1 MPAKFNDEY
10 GYISIDD
17 DVIATVA
24 GLSAMECYGIVGM
37 ATKSATEGFFELL
50 KWENLSKGVK
60 VHTNETHIVVDLFV
74 ILQYGIRMTV
84 VAENIIEKVK
94 YNVENQ
100 TGLKIEKI
108 NVFIQGVRVQK

>member
-74 ILQYGIRMTV
+74 ILQYGI
-84 VAENIIEKVK
+84 IEKVK